1 MGKLNPFHTLSGGR
15 ASRAEVYGLFFAAVV
30 LIGGGV
36 SGAIAFTN
44 ADEPVVASSPSAT
57 ASPSASSSA
66 VTSTDVASSSP
77 PVGSTAP
84 SPAPVVSSSASASST
99 VSVSTCPYTAAELAY
114 WNDIR
119 AGKQQVV
126 DQATSQ
132 VSSARAGLAW
142 VENHLQE
149 LLAETPHPRITFQPN
164 VFGASTE
171 EEIAWERERITMNQD
186 MIARAEAAL
195 QAAVAA
201 RDLVPGC

>member
-44 ADEPVVASSPSAT
+44 ADDPVVTSSPSAT

-77 PVGSTAP
+77 PVGSTVP
-84 SPAPVVSSSASASST
+84 SPAPVASSSASASST
-99 VSVSTCPYTAAELAY
+99 VSSSCPYTAAELAY

-119 AGKQQVV
+119 AGKQQAV
-126 DQATSQ
+126 DQAMSQ

-201 RDLVPGC
+201 RNLVPGC

>member
-1 MGKLNPFHTLSGGR
+1 MGKLNPFHALSGGR

-36 SGAIAFTN
+36 SGAIAVTH
-44 ADEPVVASSPSAT
+44 AEDPVVAVTSSPSAT
-57 ASPSASSSA
+57 ASSVPVESPSS
-66 VTSTDVASSSP
+66 VASS
-77 PVGSTAP
+77 
-84 SPAPVVSSSASASST
+84 SPAPVVSSSASAGSVAGAVSS
-99 VSVSTCPYTAAELAY
+99 CPYTAAELAY

-126 DQATSQ
+126 DQAVSQ

-149 LLAETPHPRITFQPN
+149 LLAVSPHPRITLLRN

-171 EEIAWERERITMNQD
+171 EEIAFERERITMNQD
-186 MIARAEAAL
+186 MIVRAEAAL

>member
-1 MGKLNPFHTLSGGR
+1 MGKPNPVHLFTGGR
-15 ASRAEVYGLFFAAVV
+15 ASRAEVYGLFIAAVV

-44 ADEPVVASSPSAT
+44 AEEPVVTP
-57 ASPSASSSA
+57 SPSASASA
-66 VTSTDVASSSP
+66 SPSIESLPVFSSP
-77 PVGSTAP
+77 PVVSSSSAA
-84 SPAPVVSSSASASST
+84 SSAPVVSSSASAIST
-99 VSVSTCPYTAAELAY
+99 VSASSCPYTAAELAH

-126 DQATSQ
+126 DQAVSQ
-132 VSSARAGLAW
+132 VTSARAGLAW

-149 LLAETPHPRITFQPN
+149 LLAETPHPRITFEPN

>member
-1 MGKLNPFHTLSGGR
+1 MGKLNPFHALSGGR
-15 ASRAEVYGLFFAAVV
+15 ASRAEVYGLFLAAVV

-44 ADEPVVASSPSAT
+44 AEDPVVAVTSSPSAT
-57 ASPSASSSA
+57 DSASSSA
-66 VTSTDVASSSP
+66 VPVESPSTVASS
-77 PVGSTAP
+77 
-84 SPAPVVSSSASASST
+84 SPAPVVSSSASTGSSSVA
-99 VSVSTCPYTAAELAY
+99 VSSCPYTAAELAY

-119 AGKQQVV
+119 AGKQQAV
-126 DQATSQ
+126 DQAVSQ

-171 EEIAWERERITMNQD
+171 EEIAFERERITMNQD